1 MESPMHTD
9 HLLRR
14 AFADPALVP
23 LWLRF
28 LLRDH
33 PLCARIAW
41 STLQVAPGAS
51 VDPKLRRHEADLV
64 LKAQLKESL
73 REVVFVIEF
82 SLGRKRAAWRQLVR
96 YCAQEI
102 EKAQRKEPGMPV
114 PLVVPV
120 LVHAGRRPF
129 EGLLAVTAQP
139 IDGAA
144 GRDQAGFSFAIA
156 LDDFAARTEDEIKA
170 MPVPLALKLAALFAK
185 FVKGRTPDEVEAAL
199 LRWNGMLREACGGA
213 SDPEAAQVYAT
224 YVLETTQMPQERFE
238 RVLNEILGP
247 DGDGPMKTTA
257 DLLREEGRAEG
268 EARGEARGQTRG
280 RTEGRT
286 EVLLTLLRRR
296 FGELP
301 SPLVVRLASSTIAQ
315 LDAIALRILDA
326 KSLDEVFG
334 S

>member
-1 MESPMHTD
+1 MHTD

-14 AFADPALVP
+14 AFADPALAP

-41 STLQVAPGAS
+41 SSLRVASGAS

-64 LKAQLKESL
+64 LEAHLKGDV
-73 REVVFVIEF
+73 RAVIFVIEF

-102 EKAQRKEPGMPV
+102 EKAQRRDPGMPL

-129 EGLLAVTAQP
+129 DGLLAVTTQP
-139 IDGAA
+139 MDGAV

-156 LDDFAARTEDEIKA
+156 LDDFAARSEDEIKA
-170 MPVPLALKLAALFAK
+170 MPLPLALKLAALFAK

-199 LRWNGMLREACGGA
+199 LRWSTMLREACGGP

-224 YVLETTQMPQERFE
+224 YVLETTQMPQARFE

-257 DLLREEGRAEG
+257 DLLREEGRLEGEAKGRADG
-268 EARGEARGQTRG
+268 EARGAAR
-280 RTEGRT
+280 GRT
-286 EVLLTLLRRR
+286 EVLLTQLRRR

-301 SPLVVRLASSTIAQ
+301 SALVARLATATIAQ